1 MRVVVDTVVFVR
13 ALINPK
19 GRWGRL
25 LFELCDR
32 YDIILSPQIVE
43 EILTVLYR
51 SELRKKVPQIDEIA
65 IGRVLALFERADV
78 VEQTEQLRVCRDPK
92 DDKFFECAKAGAAG
106 YIISEDRDILD
117 VGEYDGIQTV
127 SAARFMEL
135 LGG

>member
-19 GRWGRL
+19 GGRL

-32 YDIILSPQIVE
+32 YDIVLSPQIVE

-51 SELRKKVPQIDEIA
+51 SELRKKFPQIDEIA

-78 VEQTEQLRVCRDPK
+78 VEQTEQLRVCRDPT

>member
-25 LFELCDR
+25 LFELRDR
-32 YDIILSPQIVE
+32 YDIVLSPEIAE

-51 SELRKKVPQIDEIA
+51 SELRKKFPQIDEIA
-65 IGRVLALFERADV
+65 IGRVLALFEQAGV
-78 VEQTEQLRVCRDPK
+78 VEQTEKLRVCRDPT